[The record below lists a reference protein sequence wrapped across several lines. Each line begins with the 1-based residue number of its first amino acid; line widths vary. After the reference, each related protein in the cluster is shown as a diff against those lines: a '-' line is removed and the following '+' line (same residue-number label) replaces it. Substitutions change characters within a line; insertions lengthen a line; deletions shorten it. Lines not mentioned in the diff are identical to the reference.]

1 MERQKRYSKTIIGMC
16 MTLLGMLSCGHAGQT
31 GVIAERERID
41 TLLISRFDSVYT
53 NPDLM
58 EKRFREAQKR
68 LTDSMSYY
76 RLELFA
82 GYCRHLMG
90 NTPDAVSINRKVMA
104 YARSHEGCEAL
115 EAMCW
120 NHRRALLLGM
130 NMRDSSIACLHHAYD
145 ALYRTS
151 DRRELENICIN
162 LADEY
167 RQKGDWD
174 SAARYYRKALWVAD
188 SLGSEKV
195 RFSIYVGLAQVY
207 ADMHNFSQ
215 AHHYFDMAER
225 NPEERL
231 EYEEY
236 YFLNSKGNCYYFE
249 ERYTEA
255 LDCFMKAYG
264 IVRKFSQPSLD
275 ALTEANIGEIYTL
288 LGRYDSAHFYLDKS
302 YAHFA
307 QAPQANEDAMFYL
320 NSLQAALALNEHR
333 LDEAGRYLSKPYNP
347 ERVEPSYMYLH
358 NKRLMEYYER
368 QGDWRKAYMYREM
381 VEKYNDSIR
390 NERHMNS
397 IAEIDYRYRQDT
409 TLLKRDILIAG
420 KNVQLSEQHTTIVF
434 IVALLLIVVL
444 GAVLVFVY
452 VRRKNERIYARQLA
466 LVTRLRMDNVKNR
479 ISPHFTLNVLNT
491 IMPAMRQYEELSHK
505 LQLFVKVLRS
515 NLLASDKVAMTLAEE
530 MEVVK
535 DFVSLRE
542 QTNPVTPH
550 VSWHVDE
557 TVDTGILVPTMCIQ
571 IPVENAL
578 KYAFDGME
586 GCGEITVSIDG
597 RDRGALVSI
606 RDNGFGYN
614 PGAHS
619 NSERGTGNGLKMLY
633 RTVEMLN
640 ARNTVKM
647 RFDIRNLSDAGERG
661 TLVTIYIPYSYQ
673 FNL

>member
-1 MERQKRYSKTIIGMC
+1 
-16 MTLLGMLSCGHAGQT
+16 
-31 GVIAERERID
+31 
-41 TLLISRFDSVYT
+41 
-53 NPDLM
+53 
-58 EKRFREAQKR
+58 
-68 LTDSMSYY
+68 
-76 RLELFA
+76 
-82 GYCRHLMG
+82 
-90 NTPDAVSINRKVMA
+90 
-104 YARSHEGCEAL
+104 
-115 EAMCW
+115 
-120 NHRRALLLGM
+120 
-130 NMRDSSIACLHHAYD
+130 
-145 ALYRTS
+145 
-151 DRRELENICIN
+151 
-162 LADEY
+162 
-167 RQKGDWD
+167 
-174 SAARYYRKALWVAD
+174 
-188 SLGSEKV
+188 
-195 RFSIYVGLAQVY
+195 
-207 ADMHNFSQ
+207 
-215 AHHYFDMAER
+215 
-225 NPEERL
+225 
-231 EYEEY
+231 
-236 YFLNSKGNCYYFE
+236 
-249 ERYTEA
+249 
-255 LDCFMKAYG
+255 
-264 IVRKFSQPSLD
+264 
-275 ALTEANIGEIYTL
+275 
-288 LGRYDSAHFYLDKS
+288 
-302 YAHFA
+302 
-307 QAPQANEDAMFYL
+307 
-320 NSLQAALALNEHR
+320 
-333 LDEAGRYLSKPYNP
+333 
-347 ERVEPSYMYLH
+347 
-358 NKRLMEYYER
+358 
-368 QGDWRKAYMYREM
+368 MYREM

-444 GAVLVFVY
+444 GAVLVFIY

-479 ISPHFTLNVLNT
+479 ISPHFTLNVLNA

-505 LQLFVKVLRS
+505 MQLFVKVLRS
-515 NLLASDKVAMTLAEE
+515 NLLASDKMAMTLAEE

-606 RDNGFGYN
+606 RDNGCGYN

>member
-1 MERQKRYSKTIIGMC
+1 
-16 MTLLGMLSCGHAGQT
+16 
-31 GVIAERERID
+31 
-41 TLLISRFDSVYT
+41 
-53 NPDLM
+53 
-58 EKRFREAQKR
+58 
-68 LTDSMSYY
+68 
-76 RLELFA
+76 
-82 GYCRHLMG
+82 
-90 NTPDAVSINRKVMA
+90 
-104 YARSHEGCEAL
+104 
-115 EAMCW
+115 
-120 NHRRALLLGM
+120 
-130 NMRDSSIACLHHAYD
+130 
-145 ALYRTS
+145 
-151 DRRELENICIN
+151 
-162 LADEY
+162 
-167 RQKGDWD
+167 
-174 SAARYYRKALWVAD
+174 
-188 SLGSEKV
+188 
-195 RFSIYVGLAQVY
+195 
-207 ADMHNFSQ
+207 
-215 AHHYFDMAER
+215 
-225 NPEERL
+225 
-231 EYEEY
+231 
-236 YFLNSKGNCYYFE
+236 
-249 ERYTEA
+249 
-255 LDCFMKAYG
+255 
-264 IVRKFSQPSLD
+264 
-275 ALTEANIGEIYTL
+275 
-288 LGRYDSAHFYLDKS
+288 
-302 YAHFA
+302 
-307 QAPQANEDAMFYL
+307 
-320 NSLQAALALNEHR
+320 
-333 LDEAGRYLSKPYNP
+333 
-347 ERVEPSYMYLH
+347 
-358 NKRLMEYYER
+358 
-368 QGDWRKAYMYREM
+368 MYREM

-479 ISPHFTLNVLNT
+479 ISPHFTLNVLNA

-505 LQLFVKVLRS
+505 MQLFVKVLRS
-515 NLLASDKVAMTLAEE
+515 NLLASDKMAMTLAEE

-606 RDNGFGYN
+606 RDNGCGYN

-640 ARNTVKM
+640 AKNTVKM

>member
-1 MERQKRYSKTIIGMC
+1 
-16 MTLLGMLSCGHAGQT
+16 
-31 GVIAERERID
+31 
-41 TLLISRFDSVYT
+41 
-53 NPDLM
+53 
-58 EKRFREAQKR
+58 
-68 LTDSMSYY
+68 
-76 RLELFA
+76 
-82 GYCRHLMG
+82 
-90 NTPDAVSINRKVMA
+90 
-104 YARSHEGCEAL
+104 
-115 EAMCW
+115 
-120 NHRRALLLGM
+120 
-130 NMRDSSIACLHHAYD
+130 
-145 ALYRTS
+145 
-151 DRRELENICIN
+151 
-162 LADEY
+162 
-167 RQKGDWD
+167 
-174 SAARYYRKALWVAD
+174 
-188 SLGSEKV
+188 
-195 RFSIYVGLAQVY
+195 
-207 ADMHNFSQ
+207 
-215 AHHYFDMAER
+215 
-225 NPEERL
+225 
-231 EYEEY
+231 
-236 YFLNSKGNCYYFE
+236 
-249 ERYTEA
+249 
-255 LDCFMKAYG
+255 
-264 IVRKFSQPSLD
+264 
-275 ALTEANIGEIYTL
+275 
-288 LGRYDSAHFYLDKS
+288 
-302 YAHFA
+302 
-307 QAPQANEDAMFYL
+307 
-320 NSLQAALALNEHR
+320 
-333 LDEAGRYLSKPYNP
+333 
-347 ERVEPSYMYLH
+347 
-358 NKRLMEYYER
+358 
-368 QGDWRKAYMYREM
+368 
-381 VEKYNDSIR
+381 
-390 NERHMNS
+390 MNS

-479 ISPHFTLNVLNT
+479 ISPHFTLNVLNA

-505 LQLFVKVLRS
+505 MQLFVKVLRS
-515 NLLASDKVAMTLAEE
+515 NLLASDKMAMTLAEE

-586 GCGEITVSIDG
+586 GSGEITVSIDG

-606 RDNGFGYN
+606 RDNGCGYN

>member
-1 MERQKRYSKTIIGMC
+1 
-16 MTLLGMLSCGHAGQT
+16 
-31 GVIAERERID
+31 
-41 TLLISRFDSVYT
+41 
-53 NPDLM
+53 
-58 EKRFREAQKR
+58 
-68 LTDSMSYY
+68 
-76 RLELFA
+76 
-82 GYCRHLMG
+82 
-90 NTPDAVSINRKVMA
+90 
-104 YARSHEGCEAL
+104 
-115 EAMCW
+115 
-120 NHRRALLLGM
+120 
-130 NMRDSSIACLHHAYD
+130 
-145 ALYRTS
+145 
-151 DRRELENICIN
+151 
-162 LADEY
+162 
-167 RQKGDWD
+167 
-174 SAARYYRKALWVAD
+174 
-188 SLGSEKV
+188 
-195 RFSIYVGLAQVY
+195 
-207 ADMHNFSQ
+207 
-215 AHHYFDMAER
+215 
-225 NPEERL
+225 
-231 EYEEY
+231 
-236 YFLNSKGNCYYFE
+236 
-249 ERYTEA
+249 
-255 LDCFMKAYG
+255 
-264 IVRKFSQPSLD
+264 
-275 ALTEANIGEIYTL
+275 
-288 LGRYDSAHFYLDKS
+288 
-302 YAHFA
+302 
-307 QAPQANEDAMFYL
+307 
-320 NSLQAALALNEHR
+320 
-333 LDEAGRYLSKPYNP
+333 
-347 ERVEPSYMYLH
+347 
-358 NKRLMEYYER
+358 
-368 QGDWRKAYMYREM
+368 M

-479 ISPHFTLNVLNT
+479 ISPHFTLNVLNA
-491 IMPAMRQYEELSHK
+491 IMPAMRQYGELSHK
-505 LQLFVKVLRS
+505 MQLFVKVLRS
-515 NLLASDKVAMTLAEE
+515 NLLASDKVAVTLAEE

-557 TVDTGILVPTMCIQ
+557 AVDTGILVPTMCIQ

-586 GCGEITVSIDG
+586 GSGEITVSVDG

-606 RDNGFGYN
+606 RDNGCGYN

>member
-1 MERQKRYSKTIIGMC
+1 
-16 MTLLGMLSCGHAGQT
+16 
-31 GVIAERERID
+31 
-41 TLLISRFDSVYT
+41 
-53 NPDLM
+53 
-58 EKRFREAQKR
+58 
-68 LTDSMSYY
+68 
-76 RLELFA
+76 
-82 GYCRHLMG
+82 
-90 NTPDAVSINRKVMA
+90 
-104 YARSHEGCEAL
+104 
-115 EAMCW
+115 
-120 NHRRALLLGM
+120 
-130 NMRDSSIACLHHAYD
+130 
-145 ALYRTS
+145 
-151 DRRELENICIN
+151 
-162 LADEY
+162 
-167 RQKGDWD
+167 
-174 SAARYYRKALWVAD
+174 
-188 SLGSEKV
+188 
-195 RFSIYVGLAQVY
+195 
-207 ADMHNFSQ
+207 
-215 AHHYFDMAER
+215 
-225 NPEERL
+225 
-231 EYEEY
+231 
-236 YFLNSKGNCYYFE
+236 
-249 ERYTEA
+249 
-255 LDCFMKAYG
+255 
-264 IVRKFSQPSLD
+264 
-275 ALTEANIGEIYTL
+275 
-288 LGRYDSAHFYLDKS
+288 
-302 YAHFA
+302 
-307 QAPQANEDAMFYL
+307 
-320 NSLQAALALNEHR
+320 
-333 LDEAGRYLSKPYNP
+333 
-347 ERVEPSYMYLH
+347 
-358 NKRLMEYYER
+358 
-368 QGDWRKAYMYREM
+368 M

-479 ISPHFTLNVLNT
+479 ISPHFTLNVLNA

-505 LQLFVKVLRS
+505 MQLFVKVLRS
-515 NLLASDKVAMTLAEE
+515 NLLASDKMAMTLAEE

-586 GCGEITVSIDG
+586 GCGEITVSVDG
-597 RDRGALVSI
+597 KDRGVLVSI
-606 RDNGFGYN
+606 RDNGCGYN

>member
-1 MERQKRYSKTIIGMC
+1 
-16 MTLLGMLSCGHAGQT
+16 
-31 GVIAERERID
+31 
-41 TLLISRFDSVYT
+41 
-53 NPDLM
+53 
-58 EKRFREAQKR
+58 
-68 LTDSMSYY
+68 
-76 RLELFA
+76 
-82 GYCRHLMG
+82 
-90 NTPDAVSINRKVMA
+90 
-104 YARSHEGCEAL
+104 
-115 EAMCW
+115 
-120 NHRRALLLGM
+120 
-130 NMRDSSIACLHHAYD
+130 
-145 ALYRTS
+145 
-151 DRRELENICIN
+151 
-162 LADEY
+162 
-167 RQKGDWD
+167 
-174 SAARYYRKALWVAD
+174 
-188 SLGSEKV
+188 
-195 RFSIYVGLAQVY
+195 
-207 ADMHNFSQ
+207 
-215 AHHYFDMAER
+215 
-225 NPEERL
+225 
-231 EYEEY
+231 
-236 YFLNSKGNCYYFE
+236 
-249 ERYTEA
+249 
-255 LDCFMKAYG
+255 
-264 IVRKFSQPSLD
+264 
-275 ALTEANIGEIYTL
+275 
-288 LGRYDSAHFYLDKS
+288 
-302 YAHFA
+302 
-307 QAPQANEDAMFYL
+307 
-320 NSLQAALALNEHR
+320 
-333 LDEAGRYLSKPYNP
+333 
-347 ERVEPSYMYLH
+347 
-358 NKRLMEYYER
+358 
-368 QGDWRKAYMYREM
+368 
-381 VEKYNDSIR
+381 
-390 NERHMNS
+390 MNS

-479 ISPHFTLNVLNT
+479 ISPHFTLNVLNA
-491 IMPAMRQYEELSHK
+491 IMPAMRQYGELSHK
-505 LQLFVKVLRS
+505 MQLFVKVLRS
-515 NLLASDKVAMTLAEE
+515 NLLASDKVAVTLAEE

-557 TVDTGILVPTMCIQ
+557 AVDTGILVPTMCIQ

-586 GCGEITVSIDG
+586 GSGEITVSVDG

-606 RDNGFGYN
+606 RDNGCGYN

>member
-1 MERQKRYSKTIIGMC
+1 M
-16 MTLLGMLSCGHAGQT
+16 
-31 GVIAERERID
+31 
-41 TLLISRFDSVYT
+41 
-53 NPDLM
+53 
-58 EKRFREAQKR
+58 
-68 LTDSMSYY
+68 
-76 RLELFA
+76 
-82 GYCRHLMG
+82 
-90 NTPDAVSINRKVMA
+90 
-104 YARSHEGCEAL
+104 
-115 EAMCW
+115 
-120 NHRRALLLGM
+120 
-130 NMRDSSIACLHHAYD
+130 
-145 ALYRTS
+145 
-151 DRRELENICIN
+151 
-162 LADEY
+162 
-167 RQKGDWD
+167 
-174 SAARYYRKALWVAD
+174 
-188 SLGSEKV
+188 
-195 RFSIYVGLAQVY
+195 
-207 ADMHNFSQ
+207 
-215 AHHYFDMAER
+215 
-225 NPEERL
+225 
-231 EYEEY
+231 
-236 YFLNSKGNCYYFE
+236 
-249 ERYTEA
+249 
-255 LDCFMKAYG
+255 
-264 IVRKFSQPSLD
+264 
-275 ALTEANIGEIYTL
+275 
-288 LGRYDSAHFYLDKS
+288 
-302 YAHFA
+302 
-307 QAPQANEDAMFYL
+307 
-320 NSLQAALALNEHR
+320 
-333 LDEAGRYLSKPYNP
+333 
-347 ERVEPSYMYLH
+347 
-358 NKRLMEYYER
+358 
-368 QGDWRKAYMYREM
+368 
-381 VEKYNDSIR
+381 EKYNDSIR

-479 ISPHFTLNVLNT
+479 ISPHFTLNVLNA

-505 LQLFVKVLRS
+505 MQLFVKVLRS
-515 NLLASDKVAMTLAEE
+515 NLLASDKMAMTLAEE

-606 RDNGFGYN
+606 RDNGCGYN

>member
-1 MERQKRYSKTIIGMC
+1 
-16 MTLLGMLSCGHAGQT
+16 
-31 GVIAERERID
+31 
-41 TLLISRFDSVYT
+41 
-53 NPDLM
+53 
-58 EKRFREAQKR
+58 
-68 LTDSMSYY
+68 
-76 RLELFA
+76 
-82 GYCRHLMG
+82 
-90 NTPDAVSINRKVMA
+90 
-104 YARSHEGCEAL
+104 
-115 EAMCW
+115 
-120 NHRRALLLGM
+120 
-130 NMRDSSIACLHHAYD
+130 
-145 ALYRTS
+145 
-151 DRRELENICIN
+151 
-162 LADEY
+162 
-167 RQKGDWD
+167 
-174 SAARYYRKALWVAD
+174 
-188 SLGSEKV
+188 
-195 RFSIYVGLAQVY
+195 
-207 ADMHNFSQ
+207 
-215 AHHYFDMAER
+215 
-225 NPEERL
+225 
-231 EYEEY
+231 
-236 YFLNSKGNCYYFE
+236 
-249 ERYTEA
+249 
-255 LDCFMKAYG
+255 
-264 IVRKFSQPSLD
+264 
-275 ALTEANIGEIYTL
+275 
-288 LGRYDSAHFYLDKS
+288 
-302 YAHFA
+302 
-307 QAPQANEDAMFYL
+307 
-320 NSLQAALALNEHR
+320 
-333 LDEAGRYLSKPYNP
+333 
-347 ERVEPSYMYLH
+347 
-358 NKRLMEYYER
+358 
-368 QGDWRKAYMYREM
+368 M

-479 ISPHFTLNVLNT
+479 ISPHFTLNVLNA

-505 LQLFVKVLRS
+505 MQLFVKVLRS
-515 NLLASDKVAMTLAEE
+515 NLLASDKMAMTLAEE

-597 RDRGALVSI
+597 RDRGVLVSI
-606 RDNGFGYN
+606 RDNGCGYN